1 MYGLPIL
8 LAMTRFNPTVYV
20 PRSAQDAILVQ
31 NPRAKIVPIDKPG
44 QLYSN
49 IWSTGQIKTKYLN
62 TVISEQALV
71 IEKSGGIC
79 IVTGCSHPG
88 IIRLIEE
95 AKKICPEKPIVL
107 VAGGFH
113 LRDHTEDEIREIS
126 SKFRELGVKNIG
138 PSHCTGENAI
148 EIFKSDWKDHFIRL
162 FLGDEY
168 RF

>member
-1 MYGLPIL
+1 M
-8 LAMTRFNPTVYV
+8 
-20 PRSAQDAILVQ
+20 
-31 NPRAKIVPIDKPG
+31 
-44 QLYSN
+44 
-49 IWSTGQIKTKYLN
+49 N

-71 IEKSGGIC
+71 IEKSEGIC
-79 IVTGCSHPG
+79 IITGCSHPG
-88 IIRLIEE
+88 IVRLIEE
-95 AKKICPEKPIVL
+95 SKKIRPEKPIVL

-126 SKFRELGVKNIG
+126 SKFKELGVMNIG

-148 EIFKSDWKDHFIRL
+148 KIFKSEWNDHFIRL